1 MRVTP
6 GSRLSS
12 LTLVALLRL
21 GLHAWGS
28 MKKLPV
34 TVLSGFLGAG
44 KTTLLNHIL
53 SNRDGLKV
61 AVIVNDMS
69 EVNID
74 AQLVKQ
80 GASLSRVD
88 EKLVEMSNGCI
99 CCTLREDLL
108 VEINRLASEGRFD
121 YLLVEST
128 GISEPMPVAETFV
141 FTDANGVSLSEV
153 AHLDTMVTV
162 VDAMNFL
169 DDYMESAALVSRGLE
184 LNEGDPRTISDLL
197 ISQVE
202 FANVII
208 VNKTDLI
215 SKNDLN
221 RLTKILQ
228 HLNPEARIVRSKFGL
243 VDLNKILNTGLFQFD
258 RAAEAPGWLKEL
270 RGTHTPETV
279 EYGITN
285 FVYTARRPMHPER
298 LRAFL
303 DADWDGVI
311 RSKGFLWVATRMDYS
326 IEWSQ
331 AGGACRIEPG
341 AMFFAAMDKERWPQD
356 SLLLRDIHD
365 SWEEPFGDRRQQ
377 LVLIGIGMD
386 QQWLTQELD
395 ACLLTNEEMIA
406 GVDAWKNLPDSFPDW
421 NIKFLSDVAQEN
433 MAISHLATAK

>member
-1 MRVTP
+1 
-6 GSRLSS
+6 
-12 LTLVALLRL
+12 
-21 GLHAWGS
+21 

-162 VDAMNFL
+162 VD
-169 DDYMESAALVSRGLE
+169 
-184 LNEGDPRTISDLL
+184 
-197 ISQVE
+197 
-202 FANVII
+202 
-208 VNKTDLI
+208 
-215 SKNDLN
+215 
-221 RLTKILQ
+221 
-228 HLNPEARIVRSKFGL
+228 
-243 VDLNKILNTGLFQFD
+243 
-258 RAAEAPGWLKEL
+258 
-270 RGTHTPETV
+270 
-279 EYGITN
+279 
-285 FVYTARRPMHPER
+285 
-298 LRAFL
+298 
-303 DADWDGVI
+303 
-311 RSKGFLWVATRMDYS
+311 
-326 IEWSQ
+326 
-331 AGGACRIEPG
+331 
-341 AMFFAAMDKERWPQD
+341 
-356 SLLLRDIHD
+356 
-365 SWEEPFGDRRQQ
+365 
-377 LVLIGIGMD
+377 
-386 QQWLTQELD
+386 
-395 ACLLTNEEMIA
+395 
-406 GVDAWKNLPDSFPDW
+406 
-421 NIKFLSDVAQEN
+421 
-433 MAISHLATAK
+433 